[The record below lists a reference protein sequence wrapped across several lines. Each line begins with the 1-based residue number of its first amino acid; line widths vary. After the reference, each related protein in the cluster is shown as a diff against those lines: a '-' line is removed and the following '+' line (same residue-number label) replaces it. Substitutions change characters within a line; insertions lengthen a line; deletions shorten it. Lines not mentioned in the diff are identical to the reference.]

1 MNENVPS
8 SFKFQKSFN
17 NDDST
22 NQMLAKMISGNYL
35 IECKEKI
42 IALKFLKPNF

>member
-8 SFKFQKSFN
+8 CFKFQKSLN
-17 NDDST
+17 NDEST

-35 IECKEKI
+35 FE
-42 IALKFLKPNF
+42 